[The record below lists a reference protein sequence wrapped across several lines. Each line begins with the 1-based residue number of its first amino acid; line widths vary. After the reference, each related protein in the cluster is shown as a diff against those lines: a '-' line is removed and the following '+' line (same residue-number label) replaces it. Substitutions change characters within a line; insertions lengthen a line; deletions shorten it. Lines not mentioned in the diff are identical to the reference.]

1 MALWKPLR
9 GNRTALDTVEKHDGW
24 IYFCTDDGSLFFD
37 YTDADGN
44 LQRKQIN
51 AKEAEK
57 IAGLSLDE
65 LKAIISTQDAVVLH
79 EAQSYTDTAIA
90 QAKESGDL
98 KGDKG
103 DQGEK
108 GEQGIQGEKGEDGID
123 GKDGKDG
130 ADGLTPHIGEN
141 GNWWIGDED
150 TGVSAE
156 GQGGVGGAS
165 IIDVIAL
172 PTSDIDANATY
183 RVLNG
188 TFVLNKMLRNDSTCH
203 IVEWDS
209 VPTEPGHP
217 VLAEDENSGNFGIRI
232 TGYYNTLD
240 DTLYGYFDGASI
252 ETIDAYI
259 DYLVDEGKLNSI
271 AAGALKLALSGMTT
285 GWKTMQQILSLVGT
299 AMSLSW
305 GGIITSVDETI
316 DYDTLYLYLTNK
328 MFNNRNGEWI
338 SLNNGIGM
346 PGVGIGAEIFN
357 SPDNYASGNASH
369 AEGSRNEALGDNSHA
384 EGYNNSASGA
394 SSHVEGDGN
403 FATGVNAHAE
413 GERNTAAG
421 KNAHAEGC
429 LTNATG
435 HHSHTEGYYTEANA
449 AASHASGIGTIANAE
464 AQTVVGRYNVID
476 ATKAFIVGN
485 GEKIAAIGDYIKR
498 SNAMAVDWSG
508 NATFAGDVS
517 SKDGKLAAETYVD
530 DKIKD
535 CATKQYVDES
545 YTIAG
550 KKAGTTVGEKST
562 IEGFDNTVTGGYS
575 HAEGWNNTV
584 KSNFSHAEGVNV
596 YIEEGADAAHGE
608 GIDIVVEGLYSHAE
622 GYMTSVFGAMAHGE
636 GVGNT
641 VYGDAQHVQGS
652 FSVDDEEGE
661 YLHIVGNGDSDD
673 SRSNAHTIDWSGNA
687 WFSGDI
693 KIGGTGYDD
702 ENAKTLATQE
712 FVLNAI
718 REYVNEAL
726 LNGRW

>member
-1 MALWKPLR
+1 MALFKHFR
-9 GNRTALDTVEKHDGW
+9 GNRASLAQQPIVDGYA
-24 IYFCTDDGSLFFD
+24 YFCVDDGTFHID
-37 YTDADGN
+37 YKDKDGV
-44 LQRKQIN
+44 LKRKQIN
-51 AKEAEK
+51 AKEAE
-57 IAGLSLDE
+57 ILNGHSADE
-65 LKAIISTQDAVVLH
+65 FLTEEDIDAVL
-79 EAQSYTDTAIA
+79 A
-90 QAKESGDL
+90 QAKASGEFDGKDGTSVTHTWNGTRLVVTSASGTSSTDL
-98 KGDKG
+98 KGAKG
-103 DQGEK
+103 D
-108 GEQGIQGEKGEDGID
+108 QGIQGEKGDNGV
-123 GKDGKDG
+123 
-130 ADGLTPHIGEN
+130 TPHIGNN
-141 GNWWIGDED
+141 GNWWIGDDD

-156 GQGGVGGAS
+156 GYGGAG

-172 PTSDIDANATY
+172 PTNDIDTNATY

-209 VPTEPGHP
+209 VPNEPGDP
-217 VLAEDENSGNFGIRI
+217 VLTEDENSGNFGIRI

-240 DTLYGYFDGASI
+240 DILYGYFDGASI

-338 SLNNGIGM
+338 GLDKGIGM
-346 PGVGIGAEIFN
+346 SGVGIGAEIFN
-357 SPDNYASGNASH
+357 SPDNYASGKASH
-369 AEGSRNEALGDNSHA
+369 AEGMYTEAIGDFSHA
-384 EGYNNSASGA
+384 EGYSSGALGSASH
-394 SSHVEGDGN
+394 SEGDSTM
-403 FATGVNAHAE
+403 ATGPNAHTE
-413 GERNTAAG
+413 GEQTEASG
-421 KNAHAEGC
+421 KNAHAEGGK
-429 LTNATG
+429 AKAAG
-435 HHSHTEGYYTEANA
+435 DHSHAEGYNTYANA
-449 AASHASGIGTIANAE
+449 SASHAGGIGTRATAE
-464 AQTVVGRYNVID
+464 AQTVLGKYNLID
-476 ATKAFIVGN
+476 STQAFVVGN
-485 GEKIAAIGDYIKR
+485 GFAETSR
-498 SNAMAVDWSG
+498 RNAMAVDWNG
-508 NATFAGDVS
+508 NAIFAGDVT
-517 SKDGKLAAETYVD
+517 SKDGKLASENYVD
-530 DKIKD
+530 NKTKD
-535 CATKQYVDES
+535 GVTKQYVDES

-550 KKAGTTVGEKST
+550 KKIGTTVGDRST
-562 IEGFDNTVTGGYS
+562 AEGFDNIITGSFS
-575 HAEGWNNTV
+575 HTEGWNNTV

-608 GIDIVVEGLYSHAE
+608 GIDIVIEGLYSHAE

-652 FSVDDEEGE
+652 FSVDDEDGE
-661 YLHIVGNGDSDD
+661 YLHIVGNGNGDD

-712 FVLNAI
+712 FALNAI
-718 REYVNEAL
+718 QEYVNEAL